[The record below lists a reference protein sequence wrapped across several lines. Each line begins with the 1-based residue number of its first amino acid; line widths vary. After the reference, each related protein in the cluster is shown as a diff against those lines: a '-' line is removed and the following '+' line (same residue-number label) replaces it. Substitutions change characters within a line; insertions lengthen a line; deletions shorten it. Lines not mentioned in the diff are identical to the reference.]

1 MRESVYSLETSF
13 LVHSTYRV
21 TDQFIHAYHM
31 HARLGNEEQG
41 CILSF
46 GCPFR
51 LLAAPANCQFC
62 SSPHD
67 MWMSVAAL
75 TLIVLLFTTGHS
87 AVHEQVAAPPSGG
100 VSFKGGFS
108 LPIIHRN
115 DPRSPLRDP
124 TVTTLDLFKE
134 EIQLASSPM
143 PADDALAS
151 EKMLAPVHFR
161 CGLYLVPLRIG
172 GSLRGT
178 SCLTLVLIYPG
189 RSALLVMPV
198 HVAITHLPSLAHF
211 VVSSVMIHS
220 VSILPVSVVLT
231 HPAESAFFLG
241 DTVMGYIEHIT

>member
-1 MRESVYSLETSF
+1 
-13 LVHSTYRV
+13 
-21 TDQFIHAYHM
+21 
-31 HARLGNEEQG
+31 
-41 CILSF
+41 
-46 GCPFR
+46 
-51 LLAAPANCQFC
+51 
-62 SSPHD
+62 
-67 MWMSVAAL
+67 MWKSVAAL

-172 GSLRGT
+172 GT

>member
-1 MRESVYSLETSF
+1 MTGGHEMRESVYSLETSF
-13 LVHSTYRV
+13 LVHSMYRV

-67 MWMSVAAL
+67 MWMSIAAL

-172 GSLRGT
+172 GSLDRISSRYLMFDTGTDLSWTQCSPCYACARGH
-178 SCLTLVLIYPG
+178 YPPSKSSTF
-189 RSALLVMPV
+189 RSVFCDDPLCEHSSGLRCANS
-198 HVAITHLPSLAHF
+198 PSREC
-211 VVSSVMIHS
+211 I
-220 VSILPVSVVLT
+220 
-231 HPAESAFFLG
+231 FF
-241 DTVMGYIEHIT
+241 